1 MMKNGDHTNFIK
13 DIVRNVKK
21 LLSGPV
27 GLEQKDTSMQCSA
40 KNVAP
45 VRKNPSN
52 TKFDFTLAFLFLT
65 LVSSRFLEIPNFTPL
80 LAIAIMLP
88 YFTNNKTVQ
97 YLLPV
102 SVLFLTDII
111 IGFYSL
117 MFVVYANFIVSTLI
131 STNLSKYFTAF
142 TSVLIWHLTVNGAV
156 YLANIGNASLI
167 QTYIQAI
174 PFDFKLLVST
184 LIYVAILDV
193 LQKSISY
200 TYQYNK

>member
-1 MMKNGDHTNFIK
+1 
-13 DIVRNVKK
+13 
-21 LLSGPV
+21 
-27 GLEQKDTSMQCSA
+27 
-40 KNVAP
+40 
-45 VRKNPSN
+45 
-52 TKFDFTLAFLFLT
+52 
-65 LVSSRFLEIPNFTPL
+65 
-80 LAIAIMLP
+80 
-88 YFTNNKTVQ
+88 
-97 YLLPV
+97 
-102 SVLFLTDII
+102 
-111 IGFYSL
+111 
-117 MFVVYANFIVSTLI
+117 MFVVYANFVVSTLI

>member
-1 MMKNGDHTNFIK
+1 
-13 DIVRNVKK
+13 
-21 LLSGPV
+21 
-27 GLEQKDTSMQCSA
+27 MQCSV
-40 KNVAP
+40 KDVAP